1 VKKATLSRR
10 MFSPPSFNSREQTF
24 AIVRRPQYKGFSRR
38 SLLPL
43 RLSGWI
49 AVWVLLQVFANAQS
63 NPDAASS
70 RSILQPSAI
79 PTQIPGQDAL
89 LMGTAWYPEQWPE
102 SRWEDD
108 LKLME
113 AANIKVVRVAEFAWS
128 RMEPSEG
135 HYDFDWLER
144 AINLAAKHHIVSVVG
159 TPTATPPAW
168 LTQKYPDVLRVE
180 ENGRRVTH
188 GNRAHGSATSPRYR
202 VFCRDIA
209 GKMAL
214 RFGHNPNVVGWQIDN
229 EYGYALMSFDDA
241 SKLLFQNWIK
251 AKYKTIANLNAQW
264 TTNYWSE
271 TYDNWSEIP
280 IPIGGHNPGLRLDW
294 KHFVTYEWAAYQQNQ
309 IGAIRA
315 HSEPRQFIT
324 GNLMGFFDGF
334 DHYKIT
340 KPLTFSSW
348 DDYVGKGHV
357 DPDHNG
363 LSHDLTRGF
372 KRQNFWVMETQP
384 GMVNWS
390 SLNNFLNRGEGRAM
404 AWQAVA
410 HGADDVNYW
419 QWRSALNGQEQYHGT
434 LLGAD
439 GTPVPFYDEVN
450 QTAHEFGKVQS
461 AFKGTTVES
470 QVALLYSY
478 DSHWAIQFQKH
489 TDAYNDNEILKS
501 YYANLRR
508 LSQSIDV
515 VSADAPLSSYKL
527 VVAPS
532 LNVIPEDLAK
542 HLLEYV
548 RDGGH
553 LVLGPRSGM
562 KDQFDSLLKQR
573 QPGFLADALGGR
585 VEQYYPLEKDVPVSG
600 SWGDGQATIWAEQ
613 LKSFAPDTEVLLKYG
628 KSNGWLDDQP
638 AVITHAFGK
647 GRITYIGAV
656 LDDKLMAAAAEWMVQ
671 QSGVT
676 PVFGAVPDGV
686 EVSRRAGD
694 GHEVFI
700 LINFAKDDRTVS
712 LPRPMKLLL
721 AGTEGGTVDL
731 PPYGVEVLVDAK

>member
-1 VKKATLSRR
+1 MR
-10 MFSPPSFNSREQTF
+10 FSIF
-24 AIVRRPQYKGFSRR
+24 RP
-38 SLLPL
+38 
-43 RLSGWI
+43 
-49 AVWVLLQVFANAQS
+49 AVICWLLQILVAAQ
-63 NPDAASS
+63 PTP
-70 RSILQPSAI
+70 QPTTSQPLAV

-102 SRWEDD
+102 SRWEED

-113 AANIKVVRVAEFAWS
+113 AANIKVVRIAEFAWS
-128 RMEPSEG
+128 KMEPAEG

-144 AINLAAKHHIVSVVG
+144 AIDLAAKHHIVSVVG

-188 GNRAHGSATSPRYR
+188 GNRAHGSVTSPRYR

-209 GKMAL
+209 ERMAL

-241 SKLLFQNWIK
+241 SKLLFQNWLK
-251 AKYKTIANLNAQW
+251 AKYKTIANLNTQW

-294 KHFVTYEWAAYQQNQ
+294 KRFVTYEWDEYQRNQ
-309 IGAIRA
+309 IEVIRQ
-315 HSEPRQFIT
+315 HSDPRQFIT

-334 DHYKIT
+334 DHYVIT
-340 KPLTFSSW
+340 KPLSFASW
-348 DDYVGKGHV
+348 DDYVGSGHV
-357 DPDHNG
+357 DPDRNG
-363 LSHDLTRGF
+363 LTHDLTRGF
-372 KRQNFWVMETQP
+372 KRENFWVMETQP
-384 GMVNWS
+384 GAVNWHS
-390 SLNNFLNRGEGRAM
+390 VNNFLNRGEARAM
-404 AWQAVA
+404 AWQAIA

-439 GTPVPFYDEVN
+439 GTPVPFYDEVS
-450 QTAHEFGKVQS
+450 QIAHEFGKVQS
-461 AFKGTTVES
+461 AFKGTTVVS

-489 TDAYNDNEILKS
+489 TESYNDVEILKA
-501 YYANLRR
+501 YYGNLRR
-508 LSQSIDV
+508 LSQSVDV
-515 VSADAPLSSYKL
+515 VSAYAPLSDYKL
-527 VVAPS
+527 VVAPN
-532 LNVIPEDLAK
+532 LNVIPEVLAQ
-542 HLLEYV
+542 HLIEYV
-548 RDGGH
+548 RNGGH

-562 KDQFDSLLKQR
+562 KDQFNSLLKQR
-573 QPGFLADALGGR
+573 QPGFLADPLGGR
-585 VEQYYPLEKDVPVSG
+585 VEQYYALEKDVPVSG
-600 SWGDGQATIWAEQ
+600 SWGEGQASVWAEQ
-613 LKSFAPDTEVLLKYG
+613 LKSLAPDSEVLLKYG

-638 AVITHAFGK
+638 AAITHAFGK

-656 LDDKLMAAAAEWMVQ
+656 LDDKLMAAAAQWMVQ

-676 PVFGAVPDGV
+676 PAFGPVPDGV
-686 EVSRRAGD
+686 EASRRSGD
-694 GHEVFI
+694 GHDVFV
-700 LINFAKDDRTVS
+700 LINFAKEPRTVS
-712 LPRPMKLLL
+712 LPRTMKILLS
-721 AGTEGGTVDL
+721 GTEGGTVDL
-731 PPYGVEVLVDAK
+731 PPYGVDVLVDAK